1 MEPLQW
7 CFTVLLVISSL
18 RPPMATG
25 DTYATVCGK
34 TGKYKANSTYQQN
47 VQSVTKYLFNEAT
60 FSGGNG
66 FATRTEGTDP
76 DRVYGLGICR
86 GDTPDNVTCYECLS
100 SASVEASTLCPDDKD
115 ATLFYDGCTV
125 RFSDQDFLSFS
136 FWPWYNEPE
145 VVLNNTNTVN
155 PAAVASSFDVLVD
168 TLMNK
173 TAEHA
178 AAASDAPQ
186 KKVATGEALFDGSDP
201 QTKIYSLAQCT
212 PDLTYGGCKN
222 CLRFVMDEMAL
233 TRVPGAQGQRVAG
246 VRCNV
251 RFEVYPFYIGEAMV
265 RIEGTPAPSPA
276 PSKSRL
282 AAPPAP
288 PNPASPPSKGGIK
301 NKIWLVAV
309 SVSLVLL
316 LCCILLAIIWTQS
329 RRLHKRILRSQSQE
343 VFPPS
348 TEEAIMLWRME
359 EGRSELSM
367 FEFSQ
372 VIDATNNFSEG
383 NKLGEGGFGRVYKG
397 QLPNGLEIAV
407 KRLAQHSGQGLN
419 EFKTEIH
426 LIAKLQHTNL
436 VRLLGYCIEGE
447 EKILIYEYMSNKSLD
462 FFIFDTTRGALL
474 NWNRRRHI
482 IEGVAQGLL
491 YLHKH
496 SRLRVIH
503 RDLKASN
510 ILLDENMNPRIS
522 DFGLARIFGSN
533 ESHANTSRVVGTH
546 GYMAPEYASEGQ
558 FSIKSDV
565 FSFGVLLLE
574 IISGKRN
581 NGFHQT
587 GNSGNLLGY
596 VWLLWTRENW
606 CELIDPCLDV
616 KHPNMEIMRF
626 INVGLMC
633 VQDDAVD
640 RPTISDAIS
649 LLMNEST
656 SLPDP
661 KKPAYFRN
669 KGEDPKLE
677 EQYSVNQ
684 MVDS

>member
-1 MEPLQW
+1 
-7 CFTVLLVISSL
+7 
-18 RPPMATG
+18 
-25 DTYATVCGK
+25 
-34 TGKYKANSTYQQN
+34 
-47 VQSVTKYLFNEAT
+47 
-60 FSGGNG
+60 
-66 FATRTEGTDP
+66 
-76 DRVYGLGICR
+76 
-86 GDTPDNVTCYECLS
+86 
-100 SASVEASTLCPDDKD
+100 
-115 ATLFYDGCTV
+115 
-125 RFSDQDFLSFS
+125 
-136 FWPWYNEPE
+136 
-145 VVLNNTNTVN
+145 
-155 PAAVASSFDVLVD
+155 
-168 TLMNK
+168 
-173 TAEHA
+173 
-178 AAASDAPQ
+178 
-186 KKVATGEALFDGSDP
+186 
-201 QTKIYSLAQCT
+201 
-212 PDLTYGGCKN
+212 
-222 CLRFVMDEMAL
+222 
-233 TRVPGAQGQRVAG
+233 
-246 VRCNV
+246 
-251 RFEVYPFYIGEAMV
+251 
-265 RIEGTPAPSPA
+265 
-276 PSKSRL
+276 
-282 AAPPAP
+282 
-288 PNPASPPSKGGIK
+288 
-301 NKIWLVAV
+301 
-309 SVSLVLL
+309 
-316 LCCILLAIIWTQS
+316 
-329 RRLHKRILRSQSQE
+329 
-343 VFPPS
+343 
-348 TEEAIMLWRME
+348 MLWRME

-397 QLPNGLEIAV
+397 QLPNGLDIAV
-407 KRLAQHSGQGLN
+407 KRLTQHSGQGLN

-533 ESHANTSRVVGTH
+533 GSHANTSRVVGTH

-587 GNSGNLLGY
+587 GNIGNLLGY
-596 VWLLWTRENW
+596 AWLLWKREKW
-606 CELIDPCLDV
+606 CDLIDPCLDV
-616 KHPNMEIMRF
+616 KHPTMEIMRF

-656 SLPDP
+656 ILPDP
-661 KKPAYFRN
+661 KRPAYFRS
-669 KGEDPKLE
+669 KGEDTELE
-677 EQYSVNQ
+677 EQYSINLLTG
-684 MVDS
+684 SSPAGR

>member
-1 MEPLQW
+1 M
-7 CFTVLLVISSL
+7 FVLFVLVPKQHNNYIL
-18 RPPMATG
+18 
-25 DTYATVCGK
+25 
-34 TGKYKANSTYQQN
+34 
-47 VQSVTKYLFNEAT
+47 
-60 FSGGNG
+60 
-66 FATRTEGTDP
+66 
-76 DRVYGLGICR
+76 
-86 GDTPDNVTCYECLS
+86 
-100 SASVEASTLCPDDKD
+100 
-115 ATLFYDGCTV
+115 
-125 RFSDQDFLSFS
+125 DFL
-136 FWPWYNEPE
+136 NE
-145 VVLNNTNTVN
+145 
-155 PAAVASSFDVLVD
+155 
-168 TLMNK
+168 
-173 TAEHA
+173 
-178 AAASDAPQ
+178 Q
-186 KKVATGEALFDGSDP
+186 
-201 QTKIYSLAQCT
+201 Y
-212 PDLTYGGCKN
+212 
-222 CLRFVMDEMAL
+222 
-233 TRVPGAQGQRVAG
+233 
-246 VRCNV
+246 
-251 RFEVYPFYIGEAMV
+251 
-265 RIEGTPAPSPA
+265 
-276 PSKSRL
+276 
-282 AAPPAP
+282 
-288 PNPASPPSKGGIK
+288 
-301 NKIWLVAV
+301 
-309 SVSLVLL
+309 
-316 LCCILLAIIWTQS
+316 
-329 RRLHKRILRSQSQE
+329 
-343 VFPPS
+343 
-348 TEEAIMLWRME
+348 
-359 EGRSELSM
+359 
-367 FEFSQ
+367 
-372 VIDATNNFSEG
+372 
-383 NKLGEGGFGRVYKG
+383 
-397 QLPNGLEIAV
+397 
-407 KRLAQHSGQGLN
+407 
-419 EFKTEIH
+419 
-426 LIAKLQHTNL
+426 
-436 VRLLGYCIEGE
+436 
-447 EKILIYEYMSNKSLD
+447 
-462 FFIFDTTRGALL
+462 TTRGALL

-596 VWLLWTRENW
+596 EKVGQRSGRKKKRNTKPYSLYVWLLWTRENW

-684 MVDS
+684 MHYGRYKNSNQFAKHPDEVHNHLSDDKLDLSSNLLVTLILWLRYWYNYF